1 MGMSELRL
9 IVCRLLWG
17 FDVEEGEEG
26 ERVRFEDWPMP
37 SFVDKGPMRVRIRL
51 RGEAR

>member
-1 MGMSELRL
+1 MGMSEVRL

-17 FDVEEGEEG
+17 FDVEEEEG

-37 SFVDKGPMRVRIRL
+37 SFVEKGPMRVRVRL
-51 RGEAR
+51 RGEGK